1 MTLSKALSKRI
12 LKLCKDRN
20 ITVNKF
26 STIAGITQSTVEN
39 IVSEDRKDPRSLTIL
54 RIARGFDMTLSE
66 FYDDKIFDGLD
77 DD

>member
-1 MTLSKALSKRI
+1 MTLYDAISKRI

-26 STIAGITQSTVEN
+26 STIAGITQATVDH
-39 IVSEDRKDPRSLTIL
+39 IVKQDRKNPRGLTLL
-54 RIARGFDMTLSE
+54 RIARGFNMTLSE
-66 FYDDKIFDGLD
+66 FFDDKIFDNLD